1 MNMIDKTTIAL
12 SPADVSHRKGMDIR
26 PGDTVRVYSKVE
38 EKGKTRLQA
47 FEGLVISRKHGSEPG
62 ATFTVRKI
70 ASGVGVERTF
80 PLYSPNIDKIELVRR
95 SKARRAKL
103 YFIREK
109 TAKEI
114 RRKVKNLFGIALP
127 DLTKNLN
134 SAEAESAKEEEVEEV
149 IDLNT
154 SEDVSVTEEPKVE
167 NEEVATEATE
177 TNEVVE
183 NTEAAPASEEPKE
196 ETSQAEEAVEEK
208 AEEASTET
216 EEKVE
221 GTPADLNASEDA
233 SVKEEDKKEK

>member
-1 MNMIDKTTIAL
+1 MKLRFLRILCRHLLVLSSYDIIRAIMNMIDKTTIAL

-127 DLTKNLN
+127 DLTK
-134 SAEAESAKEEEVEEV
+134 KEEIEEMVEEPV
-149 IDLNT
+149 
-154 SEDVSVTEEPKVE
+154 VE
-167 NEEVATEATE
+167 NEETPEAPETAEAQETTENTEATTE
-177 TNEVVE
+177 TNE
-183 NTEAAPASEEPKE
+183 T
-196 ETSQAEEAVEEK
+196 EAVENAEATPTQEESK
-208 AEEASTET
+208 EEASAT
-216 EEKVE
+216 EE
-221 GTPADLNASEDA
+221 TPAEA
-233 SVKEEDKKEK
+233 EEEKA

>member
-1 MNMIDKTTIAL
+1 MNMIEKTTVAL
-12 SPADVSHRKGMDIR
+12 SPVDVSHRKSMDIR

-47 FEGLVISRKHGSEPG
+47 FEGLVIARKHGSEPG
-62 ATFTVRKI
+62 ATFTVRKV

-127 DLTKNLN
+127 DLTK
-134 SAEAESAKEEEVEEV
+134 KEEVEEE
-149 IDLNT
+149 I
-154 SEDVSVTEEPKVE
+154 TEEPIVE
-167 NEEVATEATE
+167 NEEGATEVTE

-183 NTEAAPASEEPKE
+183 NAEATPTQEEAKE
-196 ETSQAEEAVEEK
+196 EVPATEEA
-208 AEEASTET
+208 
-216 EEKVE
+216 
-221 GTPADLNASEDA
+221 PADLNAPEDV
-233 SVKEEDKKEK
+233 SVKEEEKKEE

>member
-1 MNMIDKTTIAL
+1 MNMIDKTTVAL
-12 SPADVSHRKGMDIR
+12 SPVDVSHRKSMDIR

-47 FEGLVISRKHGSEPG
+47 FEGLVIARKHGSEPG

-127 DLTKNLN
+127 DLTKSLN
-134 SAEAESAKEEEVEEV
+134 SAEAKSAKEEEVEEV
-149 IDLNT
+149 V
-154 SEDVSVTEEPKVE
+154 EDVVEE
-167 NEEVATEATE
+167 NTEAVE

-183 NTEAAPASEEPKE
+183 NTETTEAATDETPEVEEKE
-196 ETSQAEEAVEEK
+196 EDTPAVDEEAPVEGEEK
-208 AEEASTET
+208 AEKKA
-216 EEKVE
+216 EE
-221 GTPADLNASEDA
+221 TPADSNASEDA
-233 SVKEEDKKEK
+233 AEEEEKKA

>member
-127 DLTKNLN
+127 DLTK
-134 SAEAESAKEEEVEEV
+134 KEEVEEV
-149 IDLNT
+149 
-154 SEDVSVTEEPKVE
+154 VEEPVIE
-167 NEEVATEATE
+167 NEEEATEAA
-177 TNEVVE
+177 E
-183 NTEAAPASEEPKE
+183 NTEATTEEA
-196 ETSQAEEAVEEK
+196 SQAEEVAEEEIP
-208 AEEASTET
+208 AEEASDKVE
-216 EEKVE
+216 EEK
-221 GTPADLNASEDA
+221 
-233 SVKEEDKKEK
+233 KEE

>member
-1 MNMIDKTTIAL
+1 MNMIEKTTVAI
-12 SPADVSHRKGMDIR
+12 SPTDVSHRKSMDIR
-26 PGDTVRVYSKVE
+26 SGDTVRVYSKVE

-70 ASGVGVERTF
+70 ASGVGVERVF

-127 DLTKNLN
+127 DLTKSLN
-134 SAEAESAKEEEVEEV
+134 SAEAESVKEEEVVEEV
-149 IDLNT
+149 
-154 SEDVSVTEEPKVE
+154 VE
-167 NEEVATEATE
+167 
-177 TNEVVE
+177 E
-183 NTEAAPASEEPKE
+183 NTEAVLANEGAENTETTEAATDEAPEDEEEIEEAPVADEEAPA
-196 ETSQAEEAVEEK
+196 EEK
-208 AEEASTET
+208 AED
-216 EEKVE
+216 
-221 GTPADLNASEDA
+221 TPADSNASEDA
-233 SVKEEDKKEK
+233 PAKEEEKKEE